1 MKYIIVKGKT
11 EDGRVEYQV
20 SDGEPYNGKNSGKER
35 SHSYDF
41 TDLKEAGILC
51 NKLNREMLGL

>member
-1 MKYIIVKGKT
+1 MVGCLGEDFKMKYIIVKGKT

-35 SHSYDF
+35 
-41 TDLKEAGILC
+41 ICLC
-51 NKLNREMLGL
+51 CEHKGH